1 MMKCYSAGTEQ
12 RDRINPDAVRLMKEL
27 GIDME
32 LGQRPKLLEELPKVD
47 IVITMGCNVNC
58 PVLPCKHREDWGID
72 DPMGKGDAE
81 YRYVINQIKD
91 KIDNL
96 IHRIRLN
103 EL

>member
-12 RDRINPDAVRLMKEL
+12 RDRINPDAVRLMKGL

-32 LGQRPKLLEELPKVD
+32 LGQRPKLLEELPNVD

-72 DPMGKGDAE
+72 DPTGRGDTE